1 MTDTPTSSSKPDKWS
16 NAAVLVLAALTAFMT
31 AYREFGAPDAKQDAA
46 IAALVR
52 LSCYE
57 NDRRERLCKIEGL
70 IK

>member
-1 MTDTPTSSSKPDKWS
+1 MTDTTTSKWS
-16 NAAVLVLAALTAFMT
+16 GAAVVVLAALTAFMT
-31 AYREFGAPDAKQDAA
+31 AYREFAAPDARQDAA

-57 NDRRERLCKIEGL
+57 NERRERVCRIEGL